1 MRLPSTE
8 IRRLIEER
16 LMRHAGRKPMDH
28 AIGSITPEHLTQD
41 PPQTNEVVGFDP
53 TQPNRLA
60 FVAKAAGDGGA
71 PADAKYV
78 VIELHGDLTEE
89 VLHSALSGTQLH
101 DPKAHAPSH
110 KHGGGDE
117 VATATPGANAIPKAG
132 VGGKLAAGWVQEILA
147 YADLTDD
154 PVGDHEAAA
163 DPQAASE
170 ALVAEALR
178 IHQENTDA
186 DRRLGQHGA
195 QFIPAGSGVL
205 THCNTGSLATGG
217 YGTALGVIRAAWEQ
231 GKLSRVYASETRPL
245 LQGARLTAWELT
257 RDGIPATLIVEGA
270 VGLLMRRPQAI
281 ACVIVGAD
289 RIAANGDVAN
299 KIGTYN
305 LAVLAKEHAIPFY
318 VAAPT
323 STIDLGS
330 ASGDQIPI
338 EERPPEEVTTFAGA
352 AVAPA
357 GIEALNPAFDVT
369 PHRYVSAIITERGI
383 AREPYAEALSQLFQQ
398 EGVRHA

>member
-1 MRLPSTE
+1 MQGVKAIEWIDGRVRLLDQTRLPQE
-8 IRRLIEER
+8 EVYLDLEDHQQMAAAIRE
-16 LMRHAGRKPMDH
+16 MRVR
-28 AIGSITPEHLTQD
+28 
-41 PPQTNEVVGFDP
+41 
-53 TQPNRLA
+53 
-60 FVAKAAGDGGA
+60 GA
-71 PADAKYV
+71 PLIGIAAAYGMALGARHIDASNMQDFLARLRQV
-78 VIELHGDLTEE
+78 AEDL
-89 VLHSALSGTQLH
+89 SATR
-101 DPKAHAPSH
+101 P
-110 KHGGGDE
+110 
-117 VATATPGANAIPKAG
+117 TAVNLPWALKRMT
-132 VGGKLAAGWVQEILA
+132 LAA
-147 YADLTDD
+147 
-154 PVGDHEAAA
+154 EAAA